1 MYNVYIST
9 GFFGV
14 KHLLVSFPT
23 EEEALN
29 FCNENNWEYI
39 DENGFQWDLEIG

>member
-14 KHLLVSFPT
+14 EHLLTSFDT
-23 EEEALN
+23 KEEAVD
-29 FCNENNWEYI
+29 FCEKNNWEYT
-39 DENGFQWDLEIG
+39 DENGFQWHLEIE